1 MNIIDTFGESQ
12 NQEIKAVFL
21 NTVSQSSLHKYS
33 YKMGRIQKTQMDK
46 KESTFLT
53 DVVKTANI
61 KKKEVVKSKTG
72 NIQFIEPFY
81 FFVLNFDFF
90 SFFKLIS
97 SKICLLDSIKVKRQ
111 TFLEI
116 NVALKLFHC
125 IVD

>member
-72 NIQFIEPFY
+72 NIHFIEPFY
-81 FFVLNFDFF
+81 FFFVLNFDFF

-97 SKICLLDSIKVKRQ
+97 SKIYL
-111 TFLEI
+111 
-116 NVALKLFHC
+116 
-125 IVD
+125 

>member
-1 MNIIDTFGESQ
+1 
-12 NQEIKAVFL
+12 
-21 NTVSQSSLHKYS
+21 
-33 YKMGRIQKTQMDK
+33 MGRIQKTQMDK

>member
-21 NTVSQSSLHKYS
+21 NTVSQSSLDKYS

-72 NIQFIEPFY
+72 NIQIIEPFY
-81 FFVLNFDFF
+81 FF
-90 SFFKLIS
+90 
-97 SKICLLDSIKVKRQ
+97 CP
-111 TFLEI
+111 
-116 NVALKLFHC
+116 
-125 IVD
+125 